1 MIGRLRGVVIERDP
15 AVGGCVLD
23 VQGVGYEVFV
33 PLRSLSRMPSPPE
46 PTVLHVHTHVRE
58 EALTLYGFQSLEDRL
73 LFRAL
78 TGVSGVGPKLAMTI
92 LSDMT
97 GEVLCTA
104 VAQGDKKRFAA
115 ITGVGPKLA
124 ARLALELRDKVPLPS
139 AEVVGSAASWP
150 DPTAETV
157 PLPQVP
163 GTPAGEVL
171 QALMSLGF
179 SRQQAEAAVS
189 GVITPDEKRPVEVL
203 LRQALSNLA
212 GR

>member
-1 MIGRLRGVVIERDP
+1 MIGRLTGLVVERD
-15 AVGGCVLD
+15 ALHGGCILD

-33 PLRSLSRMPSPPE
+33 PLRSLTQLPPPPE
-46 PTVLHVHTHVRE
+46 PTMLHVHTHVRE
-58 EALTLYGFQSLEDRL
+58 EALVLYGFQSTDDRS

-78 TGVSGVGPKLAMTI
+78 TGVSGVGPKLAMAI
-92 LSDMT
+92 LSDMS

-115 ITGVGPKLA
+115 VSGVGAKLA
-124 ARLALELRDKVPLPS
+124 ARLTLELRDKVPQPGQTRSDMGAIATVVPVAGPPS
-139 AEVVGSAASWP
+139 
-150 DPTAETV
+150 
-157 PLPQVP
+157 VP

-171 QALMSLGF
+171 QALMTLGF
-179 SRQQAEAAVS
+179 PRAQAEAAVS
-189 GVITPDEKRPVEVL
+189 AVVVPDEERPVEDL